1 MLNLLLMAAM
11 FLVGAAVYFSVGFGA
26 LKVLFCYVPLTR
38 RLGRLFPGGIKR
50 ARMGLSFGIEFACRA
65 ALCLGAAALELY
77 FGGEFAAGGFISG
90 AIMAFGLSVG
100 QLNVRGREESSS
112 RPRFFIFRRASSSR
126 CRAGAGSRRRSRA
139 PRRLRGQR
147 RGRSRR

>member
-11 FLVGAAVYFSVGFGA
+11 FLVGAVVYFFVGFGA
-26 LKVLFCYVPLTR
+26 LLVLFCYVPLTR

-50 ARMGLSFGIEFACRA
+50 ARMGLSFGLEFACRA
-65 ALCLGAAALELY
+65 ALCLGAAALGLC

-100 QLNVRGREESSS
+100 QLNVRGRNA
-112 RPRFFIFRRASSSR
+112 FKYLRRA
-126 CRAGAGSRRRSRA
+126 RRFVKPEAYPDFAKVCLMFAQS
-139 PRRLRGQR
+139 
-147 RGRSRR
+147 